1 MKSAI
6 FENAAEL
13 EEAVGD
19 VESPG
24 GLWAEGESV
33 VDTFYSGNTS
43 VLNRLGP
50 AMTSSITIDELT
62 AEPIFENNLIQ
73 NVKVKAGELTQ
84 ELMVDKW
91 TGSLYALVTLGDV
104 TELYYISD
112 WRISVKPFNTTN
124 EEGEVVMEYNLAVYD
139 ELKDGEWV
147 ADDTTNEEV
156 MKAGFVHYAKDNEN
170 FIGAFND

>member
-1 MKSAI
+1 MESAI
-6 FENAAEL
+6 FESDLEL

-24 GLWAEGESV
+24 GLWTEGESV
-33 VDTFYSGNTS
+33 VNEFYSGNTS

-50 AMTSSITIDELT
+50 AMTSQVTIDELT
-62 AEPIFENNLIQ
+62 AEPIFDNNLIQ

-170 FIGAFND
+170 FKGAFND

>member
-13 EEAVGD
+13 EEAIGD
-19 VESPG
+19 PENPG
-24 GLWAEGESV
+24 TLWTENDSV
-33 VDTFYSGNTS
+33 VQAFYSGNTS
-43 VLNRLGP
+43 VLNRLGG
-50 AMTSSITIDELT
+50 AMTSEVTMNGLT
-62 AEPIFENNLIQ
+62 AEPLFDANLIQ

-91 TGSLYALVTLGDV
+91 TGNLYALVTLGDI

-170 FIGAFND
+170 FKGAFDG

>member
-1 MKSAI
+1 MESAI

-13 EEAVGD
+13 EATVGD
-19 VESPG
+19 TENPG
-24 GLWAEGESV
+24 NLWSEGESL
-33 VDTFYSGNTS
+33 VDAFYSGNTS

-50 AMTSSITIDELT
+50 AMTSTITIDELT
-62 AEPIFENNLIQ
+62 AEPIFESNLIQ
-73 NVKVKAGELTQ
+73 NETVKAGEITQ

-124 EEGEVVMEYNLAVYD
+124 EEGEVVLSFNLAVYD
-139 ELKDGEWV
+139 ELKDGKWV
-147 ADDTTNEEV
+147 ADDSTNEEV

-170 FIGAFND
+170 FKGAFND

>member
-147 ADDTTNEEV
+147 ADDSTNEEV

-170 FIGAFND
+170 FKGAFND

>member
-6 FENAAEL
+6 FESDLEL
-13 EEAVGD
+13 EEAIGD
-19 VESPG
+19 TDAPG
-24 GLWAEGESV
+24 GLWTSV
-33 VDTFYSGNTS
+33 EPVVEAFYSGNTS

-50 AMTSSITIDELT
+50 AMTSTITIGELT

-84 ELMVDKW
+84 ELVVDKW
-91 TGSLYALVTLGDV
+91 TGSLYALVILGDV
-104 TELYYISD
+104 KELYYISD
-112 WRISVKPFNTTN
+112 WRINVKPFETTN
-124 EEGEVVMEYNLAVYD
+124 EKREVVMEYNLAVYE
-139 ELKDGEWV
+139 ELKAGEWV

-170 FIGAFND
+170 FKGAFND

>member
-19 VESPG
+19 AENPG
-24 GLWAEGESV
+24 GLWTSGESV
-33 VDTFYSGNTS
+33 VNEFYSGNTS

-84 ELMVDKW
+84 ELVVDKW

-170 FIGAFND
+170 FKGAFND

>member
-6 FENAAEL
+6 FESDLEL

-24 GLWAEGESV
+24 GLWTEGESLV
-33 VDTFYSGNTS
+33 NEFYSGNTS

>member
-6 FENAAEL
+6 FESDLEL
-13 EEAVGD
+13 EQAVGD
-19 VESPG
+19 EDNPG
-24 GLWAEGESV
+24 GLWTSGESV
-33 VDTFYSGNTS
+33 VEEFYSGNTS

-50 AMTSSITIDELT
+50 AMTSQVTIDELT

-104 TELYYISD
+104 KELYYISD

-124 EEGEVVMEYNLAVYD
+124 EEGEVVMQYNLAVYD

-170 FIGAFND
+170 FKGAFDD

>member
-1 MKSAI
+1 MESAI
-6 FENAAEL
+6 FESDLEL

-24 GLWAEGESV
+24 GLWTEGESV
-33 VDTFYSGNTS
+33 VNEFYSGNTS

-50 AMTSSITIDELT
+50 AMTSQVTIDELT
-62 AEPIFENNLIQ
+62 AEPIFDNNLIQ

-104 TELYYISD
+104 KELYYISD
-112 WRISVKPFNTTN
+112 WRISVRPFNTTN
-124 EEGEVVMEYNLAVYD
+124 EEGEVVMQYNLAVYD

-147 ADDTTNEEV
+147 ADDSTNEEV
-156 MKAGFVHYAKDNEN
+156 MKAGFVFHAKDNSN
-170 FIGAFND
+170 FEGAFNE